1 MSKPSNYQEHL
12 LTKLQDR
19 KKAVAYLNEALD
31 DNAQLF
37 LIALRNVIKSEGR
50 DSRLV
55 QKSKLN
61 RETLSKTFSRQ
72 TSLTL
77 ENLILILKT
86 LGFKLKVKDSM

>member
-1 MSKPSNYQEHL
+1 MSKTSSYQEHL

-37 LIALRNVIKSEGR
+37 LIALRNIIKSEGG
-50 DSRLV
+50 DCRLV
-55 QKSKLN
+55 QKSKPN
-61 RETLSKTFSRQ
+61 RETLSKTFFRQ

>member
-1 MSKPSNYQEHL
+1 MNKPSNYQQHL
-12 LTKLQDR
+12 PAKLKDR
-19 KKAVAYLNEALD
+19 KKAVAYLNAALD

-37 LIALRNVIKSEGR
+37 LIALRNVIKSEGG
-50 DSRLV
+50 DCRLV

-61 RETLSKTFSRQ
+61 REALSKTFSRQ